1 MTLTV
6 ASSFGDLELGIS
18 FGNSHVKVAFRQRK
32 GGGCLKVKLEKP
44 ACTLKHSNQALEN
57 IVPLLYYLDYRV
69 LYVESGDRIPNMDKS
84 TSHAETQALP
94 FSQIELDWK
103 RHVFPK
109 HASRFESLGSAAL
122 ILRGDKA
129 GVTTWS

>member
-1 MTLTV
+1 M
-6 ASSFGDLELGIS
+6 
-18 FGNSHVKVAFRQRK
+18 KVVFRQRK
-32 GGGCLKVKLEKP
+32 GGGCLKVKQENP
-44 ACTLKHSNQALEN
+44 ACTLKHSKHALEN
-57 IVPLLYYLDYRV
+57 IVPFLYYLDYRV
-69 LYVESGDRIPNMDKS
+69 LHVERYDRIPNMDKS
-84 TSHAETQALP
+84 TSHAETQALL

-109 HASRFESLGSAAL
+109 LASRFESLGSAAL